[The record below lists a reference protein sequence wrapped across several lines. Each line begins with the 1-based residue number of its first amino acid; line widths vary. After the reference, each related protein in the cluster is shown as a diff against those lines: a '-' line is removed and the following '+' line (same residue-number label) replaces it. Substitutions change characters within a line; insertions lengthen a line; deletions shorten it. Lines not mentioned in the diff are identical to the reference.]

1 MSENIFPEMQHLL
14 GLPLTKTTRLG
25 HVQFFHFGKAH
36 IMNATGLILDVGAW
50 TLEVAC
56 HWQLEE
62 AGAVAIRFEEV
73 KIPKD
78 TQTLADPTFDPLVP
92 GSNLRDRKLQEMV
105 RGQKEPLRV
114 WQVTASP
121 EGELT
126 ISLEGNRLLCINPSQ
141 GVLENTDQFWRLFSN
156 EQDLGGVGFGTEGVK
171 RA

>member
-1 MSENIFPEMQHLL
+1 ML

-36 IMNATGLILDVGAW
+36 IMNATGLILDVGTW

-62 AGAVAIRFEEV
+62 AGAAVIRFEEV
-73 KIPKD
+73 EIPKD
-78 TQTLADPTFDPLVP
+78 TQTLADPDFDPLVP
-92 GSNLRDRKLQEMV
+92 GSNLRDRKLQELV
-105 RGQKEPLRV
+105 RGQQEPLRV
-114 WQVTASP
+114 WQVTAST

-126 ISLEGNRLLCINPSQ
+126 VSLEGNRVLRISPSQ
-141 GVLENTDQFWRLFSN
+141 GVLQDTDQFWRLFSN
-156 EQDLGGVGFGTEGVK
+156 VEGNGSVGFGAEGVK

>member
-36 IMNATGLILDVGAW
+36 VMNATGLILDVGVW
-50 TLEVAC
+50 TLEIAC

-62 AGAVAIRFEEV
+62 ADAVTIRFEEV
-73 KIPKD
+73 EIPRD
-78 TQTLADPTFDPLVP
+78 TQALANPDFDPQVP
-92 GSNLRDRKLQEMV
+92 GSNLRDRKLQELV
-105 RGQKEPLRV
+105 RGQKDFLRV

-126 ISLEGNRLLCINPSQ
+126 IALEGNRVLYISPSQ
-141 GVLENTDQFWRLFSN
+141 GVLEDSGYFWRLFRNTPPESKIS
-156 EQDLGGVGFGTEGVK
+156 FGANGIK
-171 RA
+171 RF